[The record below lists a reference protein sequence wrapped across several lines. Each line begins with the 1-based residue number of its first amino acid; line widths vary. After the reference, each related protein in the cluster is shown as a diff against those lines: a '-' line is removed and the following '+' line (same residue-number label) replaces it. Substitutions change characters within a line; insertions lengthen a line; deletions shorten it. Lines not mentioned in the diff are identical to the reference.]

1 MQNLKP
7 WILSLPPWWSRNDME
22 DSLLLSP
29 ITNSPVTFLYGLA
42 DEKTSSVLPT
52 LPDTSTKVE
61 IILINESFYQE
72 KID

>member
-1 MQNLKP
+1 MVEQKWHGGFFAAFPYYKL
-7 WILSLPPWWSRNDME
+7 
-22 DSLLLSP
+22 
-29 ITNSPVTFLYGLA
+29 SPVTFLYGLA
-42 DEKTSSVLPT
+42 EEKTSSVLPT